1 MPSLALGLLA
11 ALAWGVHDL
20 CVRLVAQRGGILP
33 ALATVLAIGALL
45 VLPFAVLS
53 DGWAAMTA
61 RAATL
66 AALSGAAFAIAGC
79 GLYRAFAIGPVRL
92 VAPAVAAYPIL
103 SIGWAAASGTPV
115 PLATWLAVLAIVA
128 GVGVVAALSD
138 DAVGVRGRRAALGWA
153 ALGAS
158 GFAATFAL
166 AQAATLAGAEMP
178 VVLVARLAAVAAVL
192 GLALLLRQGVLPR
205 RGQLPILA
213 AMGGARRAGAR
224 RGDGGGRATQ
234 SGIRLRGI
242 LALRAGDGG
251 ARLGGAARA
260 HGPRAVGRR
269 GAGLRRRGEA
279 RRLRRFAA
287 TSRAPTV
294 QAKVSSMPAVGVQAG

>member
-45 VLPFAVLS
+45 VLPFAALS

-66 AALSGAAFAIAGC
+66 AALSGAAFAVAGC

-103 SIGWAAASGTPV
+103 SVGWAAASGTPV

-138 DAVGVRGRRAALGWA
+138 DADGVRGRRAALGWA

-178 VVLVARLAAVAAVL
+178 VVLVARLAAVATVL
-192 GLALLLRQGVLPR
+192 GLAVALRQGVVPR

-213 AMGGARRAGAR
+213 AMGALDA
-224 RGDGGGRATQ
+224 
-234 SGIRLRGI
+234 
-242 LALRAGDGG
+242 LALGAVTMAGVRPNPEHASVASSLFGLVTVMLAWAVLRERMG
-251 ARLGGAARA
+251 PAQWAGVALVFAGVARLAA
-260 HGPRAVGRR
+260 
-269 GAGLRRRGEA
+269 
-279 RRLRRFAA
+279 
-287 TSRAPTV
+287 
-294 QAKVSSMPAVGVQAG
+294 